1 MRGSL
6 FSAVIS
12 ASNSASLLRRQT
24 ARTLGRQV
32 TNRHLSRNKAIMGSS
47 EGLNAWVGVK
57 GAGSLDL
64 RSDVMTT
71 PTPSMLAA
79 IARCTLRDDVFNE
92 DATTQDLEA
101 HVAKLTGKA
110 AGLFVLSGTMGNQ
123 VALRS
128 LLVQPPH
135 AVLADHRSH
144 IILYEAGGVS
154 SLTGATVK
162 PVVPSNGIYLTLED
176 VQAHVVISDNV
187 HDCPTRVISLENTL
201 NGMIM
206 PLSEVRRIS
215 QFARAN
221 GIRMHCDGA
230 RLWEAVAAGAG
241 TLKDFCAQFD
251 TLSLCFSKGLGAPVG
266 SIIVGDAKTLQHAR
280 WTRKAI
286 GGGMRQPGFITACA
300 RVAVDETFGTKDD
313 GSGGLLKQ
321 GHEMAK
327 RVEALWTGLGGKLVH
342 PVHTNMAW
350 LDLEA
355 AGCSTDKFTELS
367 RAEGLTVGG
376 GRLVTHYQ
384 IAQNGDEVLARL
396 ARVFKRV
403 VGSGL

>member
-1 MRGSL
+1 MRSL
-6 FSAVIS
+6 FSA
-12 ASNSASLLRRQT
+12 ASNTASLLRRQA
-24 ARTLGRQV
+24 ARTG
-32 TNRHLSRNKAIMGSS
+32 RHLSSCAARNNAIMGSVDGS
-47 EGLNAWVGVK
+47 NAWVGVK

-79 IARCTLRDDVFNE
+79 ISKCTLRDDVFGE
-92 DATTQDLEA
+92 DPTTQDLEA
-101 HVAKLTGKA
+101 HVAKLTGKE

-123 VALRS
+123 VSLRS

-162 PVVPSNGIYLTLED
+162 PVVPKNGIHLTLED
-176 VQAHVVISDNV
+176 IQANVVISDNV

-201 NGMIM
+201 NGMVM
-206 PLSEVRRIS
+206 PLSEVQRIS
-215 QFARAN
+215 RFAREN
-221 GIRMHCDGA
+221 GIKMHCDGA
-230 RLWEAVAAGAG
+230 RLWEAVVAGAG
-241 TLKDFCAQFD
+241 TLTEFCAQFD

-300 RVAVDETFGTKDD
+300 RVAVYETFGTKDD
-313 GSGGLLKQ
+313 GSDGLLKQ
-321 GHEMAK
+321 SHTMAK
-327 RVEALWTGLGGKLVH
+327 KVEALWTGMGGKLVH

-350 LDLEA
+350 LDIEA
-355 AGCSTDKFTELS
+355 AGCSTDRFVELGA
-367 RAEGLTVGG
+367 AEGLKLGG

-396 ARVFKRV
+396 ERVFRGV
-403 VGSGL
+403 FAQ